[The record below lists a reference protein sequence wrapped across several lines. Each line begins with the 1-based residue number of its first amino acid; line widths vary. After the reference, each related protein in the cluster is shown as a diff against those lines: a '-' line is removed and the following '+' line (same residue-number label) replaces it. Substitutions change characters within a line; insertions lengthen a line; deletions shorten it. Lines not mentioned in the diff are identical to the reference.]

1 MLILENIK
9 KSYKDL
15 TVLENLNLELNDHS
29 IIYIKGKNGCGKST
43 LLKIIS
49 GILKADG
56 GSIKTNYKNIGALI
70 ENPSF
75 IEDQTLIKNLKFL
88 FNIKSNFNYEY
99 VKELADAF
107 DLEIDSK
114 IKMKNY
120 SVGMRQKAGLI
131 QAIMEDQDLILLDE
145 PTRGLDDESILSFT
159 NIISNMKAK
168 TIIICSHDEIEDINF
183 DKKFE
188 LVNGKLEK
196 I

>member
-1 MLILENIK
+1 
-9 KSYKDL
+9 
-15 TVLENLNLELNDHS
+15 
-29 IIYIKGKNGCGKST
+29 
-43 LLKIIS
+43 
-49 GILKADG
+49 
-56 GSIKTNYKNIGALI
+56 
-70 ENPSF
+70 
-75 IEDQTLIKNLKFL
+75 
-88 FNIKSNFNYEY
+88 
-99 VKELADAF
+99 
-107 DLEIDSK
+107 
-114 IKMKNY
+114 MKNY

-159 NIISNMKAK
+159 KIISNMKAK

>member
-1 MLILENIK
+1 
-9 KSYKDL
+9 
-15 TVLENLNLELNDHS
+15 
-29 IIYIKGKNGCGKST
+29 KST
-43 LLKIIS
+43 LLKIMS
-49 GILKADG
+49 GILKADD

-120 SVGMRQKAGLI
+120 SVGMRQKVGII

-145 PTRGLDDESILSFT
+145 PTRGLDDESILTFT

-183 DKKFE
+183 DKKYE